1 MRRGLKFSGLFILI
15 FTVSACNSLPGLR
28 VLTGQDNSQT
38 LADNTVAALDLVM
51 ADKTGL
57 TEPPLLASADRIE
70 AASGDV
76 DIIEIRADAESRV
89 FSVNMLFS
97 PPASDA
103 STMEGQVAQLNALR
117 RAIELTW
124 QGTMLDSE
132 GSDVLRVTLLAPQ
145 SIQTLDSGE
154 SFIGIVVADSSIDR
168 AAAASY
174 LAGSRSLDAF
184 FDLIA
189 QGTLAYTA
197 PSSLEL
203 YEGHP
208 NHPMYMLPTSIQ

>member
-1 MRRGLKFSGLFILI
+1 MRRGLKLSGLFL
-15 FTVSACNSLPGLR
+15 FLVVASACNSLPGLR
-28 VLTGQDNSQT
+28 VLTGQENSESV
-38 LADNTVAALDLVM
+38 ADNTVSALQLVM

-57 TEPPLLASADRIE
+57 TEPTLIASADRIE

-76 DIIEIRADAESRV
+76 DIIEIRSDPESRV
-89 FSVNMLFS
+89 FTVNMLFN
-97 PPASDA
+97 PPAADT
-103 STMEGQVAQLNALR
+103 STMEGQMAQYNALR

-132 GSDVLRVTLLAPQ
+132 GTDVLRVTLLAPQ

-154 SFIGIVVADSSIDR
+154 SFIGIVIADASIDR

-174 LAGSRSLDAF
+174 LAGSRSLDNF
-184 FDLIA
+184 YDLIA
-189 QGTLAYTA
+189 QGTLAYTS
-197 PSSLEL
+197 PTSIEL

-208 NHPMYMLPTSIQ
+208 NHPMFMLPTDVQ